1 MTLLNPNHEPI
12 LSEKE
17 LKEKREELSAGYE
30 WEGDWLLPGSKDII
44 LPTTNIIEG
53 NDLDARLN
61 RVDYNT
67 FLADYRP
74 SLFAL
79 EFVNFIK
86 LVNGEEGEENESP
99 IIHYDMLDQVIPPTP
114 DPDDPV
120 AVFMF
125 LQNLYVSFRGS
136 AKTTALHEYMILYL
150 ATFGKIPNFGEVNVG
165 IYISD
170 TMDNGVKS
178 MRTNLQFRWDNS
190 DFLQEYVPKAK
201 FTDVRWEFENADKK
215 KLCFRGFGASTGV
228 RGFKEYGQRPTWGG
242 FDDLMSDK
250 NAESP
255 TIQKDIKHIIY
266 KAARQA
272 LHPKKRMQIWTG
284 TPFNKSDP
292 LYEAASSGA
301 WNTRVYPICHKFP
314 VPKAEFQGGWPD
326 RFPYEFVKNEY
337 DSLILSGEIASFNQE
352 LMLRITSDED
362 RLVQD
367 SDLVWYNRDQVIKH
381 KARYNFYITS
391 DLTTS
396 NTTKADYAVICVWAY
411 SNNGDWLLVDGL
423 CKRQKMDASMNA
435 LFRFVSVYRPLEVGI
450 EINGQQQG
458 FIQWMKG
465 EMVNRNI
472 FFNFAGKGSVEGIRR
487 SGRKIDNF
495 KLVVPLFSAK
505 KIWLPNELKNDP
517 LIIELLEEIRYAT
530 SEEFKSKHDDVADTI
545 SMLLD
550 IEAFKPSAVDKA
562 EYTENEA
569 GTFAWYQDDDDDIY
583 KNSTVF

>member
-1 MTLLNPNHEPI
+1 MPN
-12 LSEKE
+12 LKE
-17 LKEKREELSAGYE
+17 LMIDPTEKRAEIDDEGLD
-30 WEGDWLLPGSKDII
+30 WETPWLLPDKKDII
-44 LPTTNIIEG
+44 LPDSKIVEG

-61 RVDYNT
+61 RVDYNA
-67 FLADYRP
+67 FKSNFVP
-74 SLFAL
+74 SPFAI
-79 EFVNFIK
+79 EFVNYIK
-86 LVNGEEGEENESP
+86 LVNGPEGEENESP
-99 IIHYDMLDQVIPPTP
+99 IIHYDMLDQVVPKKITS
-114 DPDDPV
+114 DI
-120 AVFMF
+120 MF
-125 LQNLYVSFRGS
+125 IQNLFVSFRGS

-150 ATFGKIPNFGEVNVG
+150 ATYGVLPNFGEVNVG

-178 MRTNLQFRWDNS
+178 MRTNLEFRWDHS
-190 DFLQEYVPKAK
+190 DFLQEFVPKTR
-201 FTDVRWEFENADKK
+201 FTDVRWEFENADGK

-242 FDDLMSDK
+242 YDDLMSDK

-301 WNTRVYPICHKFP
+301 WNTRVYPICEKFP
-314 VPKAEFQGGWPD
+314 VAEKDFNGGWED
-326 RFPYEFVKNEY
+326 RFGYSFVKNEY
-337 DSLILSGEIASFNQE
+337 DSLLASGEIGSFNQE

-367 SDLVWYNRDQVIKH
+367 EDIVWYSRDKVIQH
-381 KARYNFYITS
+381 KNRYNFYITT

-396 NTTKADYAVICVWAY
+396 DNKKADFAVICVWAY
-411 SNNGDWLLVDGL
+411 TNNADWLLVDGI
-423 CKRQKMDASMNA
+423 CKRQLMDQSIRD
-435 LFRFVSVYRPLEVGI
+435 LFQFVSVYRPLEVGI

-458 FIQWMKG
+458 FISWIKN
-465 EMVNRNI
+465 EMVDKNI
-472 FFNFAGKGSVEGIRR
+472 FFNLAGKGKTEGIRR
-487 SGRKIDNF
+487 TGRKIDAF
-495 KLVVPLFSAK
+495 KLVVPIIKAK
-505 KIWLPNELKNDP
+505 KLWFPNELKDH
-517 LIIELLEEIRYAT
+517 ELVVEMLEEFRYAT
-530 SEEFKSKHDDVADTI
+530 NEEFKSKHDDAADTV

-550 IEAFKPSAVDKA
+550 LEAYKPSAVDKPT
-562 EYTENEA
+562 YTQNEA
-569 GTFAWYQDDDDDIY
+569 GTFAWFEDDDDDIY